1 MQDGNSFPSYP
12 KQTKELPAR
21 QLVSFPATGP
31 LGLVTRLWLWWLRL
45 YMNRARYTLTLR
57 GRSAK
62 TPTDRA
68 YGGGIKLNRAKRWG
82 LYIDDRF
89 QTELDKYHR
98 DIGEHEGAR
107 HGANELQR
115 EKEYTNGLISKCSR
129 KTGQIRELSELAE
142 ERAQT
147 IERITERLNIRTE
160 LLRLLRVELS
170 TKWIEWG
177 AGTCQDMADI
187 FEANGYGRIEPPKPE
202 PLQPPVAIDSLNA
215 HREPYVNPPKINP
228 PTEKEAGKS

>member
-1 MQDGNSFPSYP
+1 MQDGNTFPRYP
-12 KQTKELPAR
+12 RQTKELPAR
-21 QLVSFPATGP
+21 QFVSFPATGI

-45 YMNRARYTLTLR
+45 YINRARYTLTIR

-82 LYIDDRF
+82 LYLDDKF

-98 DIGEHEGAR
+98 DIGEHEAAR

-129 KTGQIRELSELAE
+129 KTGEIRELSELAA

-147 IERITERLNIRTE
+147 IERMEERLNARADVLHKIRA
-160 LLRLLRVELS
+160 ELS
-170 TKWIEWG
+170 GKEWS
-177 AGTCQDMADI
+177 ADTPQEI
-187 FEANGYGRIEPPKPE
+187 AAILQANGYHIAGYDPAELPP
-202 PLQPPVAIDSLNA
+202 INGLNQ

-228 PTEKEAGKS
+228 PTDKPGRGKREPLS